1 MLRKKRNLKNNY
13 RKIVNDSFEQQ
24 DILSS
29 YMSMLNQMKT
39 CSYNSMCNDIDL
51 YHRYC
56 DVKFEDNDNFDE
68 Y

>member
-1 MLRKKRNLKNNY
+1 MFRKKDKNNRISSY
-13 RKIVNDSFEQQ
+13 REIVNDNFEQQ

-29 YMSMLNQMKT
+29 YMSLLNQMKSF
-39 CSYNSMCNDIDL
+39 SYNGMCNDIDL

-56 DVKFEDNDNFDE
+56 DTKFEDKDE

>member
-1 MLRKKRNLKNNY
+1 MFRKKDKTNRISSY
-13 RKIVNDSFEQQ
+13 REIANDNFEQQ

-29 YMSMLNQMKT
+29 YMSLLNQMKS
-39 CSYNSMCNDIDL
+39 CSYNGMCNDIDL

-56 DVKFEDNDNFDE
+56 DVKFEDKDE

>member
-1 MLRKKRNLKNNY
+1 MLRKKRNLKDNY

-24 DILSS
+24 DILS
-29 YMSMLNQMKT
+29 
-39 CSYNSMCNDIDL
+39 SYNSMCNDIDL

-56 DVKFEDNDNFDE
+56 DVKFEDNDYFDE